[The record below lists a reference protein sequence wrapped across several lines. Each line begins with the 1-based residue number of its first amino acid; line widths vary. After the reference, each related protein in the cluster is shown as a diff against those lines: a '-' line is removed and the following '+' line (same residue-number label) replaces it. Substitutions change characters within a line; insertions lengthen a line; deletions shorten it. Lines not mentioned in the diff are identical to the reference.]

1 MALVMVINR
10 STPMVRRAGR
20 PGMARSRHRGAEKIQ
35 DCSGNA
41 GVVSSNRTSGPRRA
55 LHIRGSRVYVQV
67 DCFRRAFSTIKG
79 FCCVGMTC
87 VVFESAYADARLPS
101 DGTLNK
107 PPR

>member
-55 LHIRGSRVYVQV
+55 LHIRGSRVL
-67 DCFRRAFSTIKG
+67 RPSRLFSKG
-79 FCCVGMTC
+79 FFNHQGFLLRRYDVRC
-87 VVFESAYADARLPS
+87 F
-101 DGTLNK
+101 
-107 PPR
+107 